1 MSRLDRSFMERQ
13 QWSTRDRLLN
23 FAQTRGVALT
33 LPDERLCGAK
43 ECATWLNGEFIY
55 RDSGHLRRNLAPET
69 YRLLSEAF
77 GLPGLLD
84 SLPAAERAEWIRN

>member
-1 MSRLDRSFMERQ
+1 VVHAGPPAQ
-13 QWSTRDRLLN
+13 
-23 FAQTRGVALT
+23 FAQPRGVALT
-33 LPDERLCGAK
+33 LPDERLCDGK